1 MTAAADSNVPEP
13 ADRGTQIFRICIG
26 LVLATWFACEPLL
39 RSEFAAYADAGGLA
53 EGGGVLA
60 GISRML
66 DIRTLGLGVGG
77 LHVVNLVL
85 HIANVLLV
93 FGLLTSATGALW
105 RSAFVAVLF
114 GIHPLHVEPV
124 AWISERKEVV
134 ATLFGLLALWAYVAY
149 ARRGGVGRLLGTAAL
164 VSVALV
170 ANPMW
175 VTLPLVFLL
184 FDTWPLDRLR
194 RDGAASVLIEKIP
207 FLALAA
213 VSGAIAWVVLR
224 QAGGPAEPA
233 SLSLRAANALASYAW
248 YAAKTLW
255 PADLSIVYPHSAL
268 PGGTPW
274 AAWQVAGAGLL
285 LVGISVLAARRR
297 YALTGWLWYLVT
309 LLPVIGLLPVGPQA
323 IADRHAYVPLIG
335 LFVIGA
341 WGGGE
346 LLAKIPSH
354 RTAARRAAVACAVA
368 LLLVSLLWT
377 RVQALFWTNPLMLY
391 ARVLNV
397 DPTNS
402 AIHYKVAMILGAEGR
417 VEKAVA
423 HYRRALEADPGHAGA
438 RYNLATTLAE
448 GGEVDESIDE
458 YRRLLETQP
467 DFAEA
472 HNNLGALLERR
483 GDRDEAV
490 VHYQRALEVQPDY
503 PEAHF
508 NWGNALLALGESDE
522 AIEHYRGALE
532 IRPDYFQAHFNLGN
546 ALVDRGEPDEAIEH
560 FRESLRL
567 NPDFALGYFS
577 LANSLVAVDATDEAI
592 VNYREAL
599 RRKPDFAR
607 AHNNLGSALVARG
620 DIDEAIDHF
629 REALAVNP
637 ELTAAQDNLDRLLEG
652 KDTAEQAP

>member
-1 MTAAADSNVPEP
+1 MTAAADSKVPEP

-26 LVLATWFACEPLL
+26 LALATWFACEPLL
-39 RSEFAAYADAGGLA
+39 RSEFTVYTDAAGLA
-53 EGGGVLA
+53 EGGGVWT

-66 DIRTLGLGVGG
+66 DIRVLGLGVGG

-85 HIANVLLV
+85 HIGNVLLV

-105 RSAFVAVLF
+105 RSAFVAALF

-124 AWISERKEVV
+124 AWISERKEVM
-134 ATLFGLLALWAYVAY
+134 ATLFGLLSLWAYVAY

-175 VTLPLVFLL
+175 VTLPLLFLL
-184 FDTWPLDRLR
+184 LDTWPLDRLR
-194 RDGAASVLIEKIP
+194 RRGAAGVLLEKLP

-224 QAGGPAEPA
+224 QAGGPAEPVP
-233 SLSLRAANALASYAW
+233 LGLRAANALASYAW
-248 YAAKTLW
+248 YVIKTLW
-255 PADLSIVYPHSAL
+255 PTDLSIVYPHSAL

-323 IADRHAYVPLIG
+323 IADRQSYVPLIG
-335 LFVIGA
+335 LFVIAA

-346 LLAKIPSH
+346 LLAKISSP
-354 RTAARRAAVACAVA
+354 RTGARRAAVACAAA

-377 RVQALFWTNPLMLY
+377 RVQAFFWTNPLILY
-391 ARVLNV
+391 NRVLKV

-402 AIHYKVAMILGAEGR
+402 AIQYRVAQILGAEGR
-417 VEKAVA
+417 VEKAVD
-423 HYRRALEADPGHAGA
+423 HYRRALEADPAHAGA
-438 RYNLATTLAE
+438 RYNLATALAE
-448 GGEVDESIDE
+448 RGEVDESIDE

-467 DFAEA
+467 GLAEA
-472 HNNLGALLERR
+472 HNNLGALLEGR

-490 VHYQRALEVQPDY
+490 VHYQRALQVRPDY

-508 NWGNALLALGESDE
+508 NWGNALLALGETEEAIAHYRGALEIQPDYYQAHFNLANALLDRGEAQEAIENYRECLRLKPDFALAHFSLGNAFLALGEADE
-522 AIEHYRGALE
+522 AIEHYRE
-532 IRPDYFQAHFNLGN
+532 C
-546 ALVDRGEPDEAIEH
+546 
-560 FRESLRL
+560 LRL
-567 NPDFALGYFS
+567 KPDFAL
-577 LANSLVAVDATDEAI
+577 
-592 VNYREAL
+592 AL
-599 RRKPDFAR
+599 
-607 AHNNLGSALVARG
+607 NNLGSALVARG
-620 DIDEAIDHF
+620 DTDEAVGYF
-629 REALAVNP
+629 REALAANP
-637 ELTAAQDNLDRLLEG
+637 ELTAAQENLDSLLG
-652 KDTAEQAP
+652 QKDAAEQAP